1 MWIIVLLVVLGL
13 VFLFAELLLLPG
25 LSVGAF
31 LSLICYGGALYVAFD
46 RYSAATGAW
55 CIAAIVVLSLI
66 VIVISLRAKTWRR
79 LSLEQKITSSSGND
93 VSAVSVG
100 ERGRSVSRLAPVGRA
115 EFGGRIYE
123 AKSQTGYIDAGAE
136 VEVVGFDD
144 FSLIVKPIK

>member
-46 RYSAATGAW
+46 RYSTATGVW

-66 VIVISLRAKTWRR
+66 VIVISLRSKTWRR

-100 ERGRSVSRLAPVGRA
+100 ERGRSISRLAPVGRA

>member
-46 RYSAATGAW
+46 RYSTATGVW

-66 VIVISLRAKTWRR
+66 VIVISLRSKTWRR

>member
-55 CIAAIVVLSLI
+55 CIAAIVALSLI
-66 VIVISLRAKTWRR
+66 VVIISLRAKTWRR

-100 ERGRSVSRLAPVGRA
+100 DRGRSVSRLAPVGRA

>member
-66 VIVISLRAKTWRR
+66 VVIISLRAKTWRR

-100 ERGRSVSRLAPVGRA
+100 DRGRSVSRLAPVGRA
-115 EFGGRIYE
+115 EFGGRTYE

>member
-46 RYSAATGAW
+46 RYSTATGVW
-55 CIAAIVVLSLI
+55 CIAAIVVSSLI
-66 VIVISLRAKTWRR
+66 VIVISLRSKTWRR

-100 ERGRSVSRLAPVGRA
+100 ERGRSISRLAPVGRA